1 MKYLQSLALTGLC
14 VVLGGCAGA
23 PVALNY
29 APSSTMT
36 VKGVEKV
43 GDFDYVPAKNGKVK
57 PNEIHN
63 TAAGHVLFEKPIA
76 EYFHNALFV
85 ESRFVGID
93 TGGAYPLVHGSIDEF
108 LIDDLGFSIDWTL
121 SVTYILDN
129 ADGSTCYR
137 KQQTHSR
144 HTNKFIEGAGFAI
157 LNEVM
162 KSNIELLF
170 KDPEFVACI
179 APSRTVVTPSTGSD
193 TPAAH

>member
-1 MKYLQSLALTGLC
+1 MKYLQRLALAGLC
-14 VVLGGCAGA
+14 VVLGGCAA
-23 PVALNY
+23 PLALNY

-43 GDFDYVPAKNGKVK
+43 GDFEYMPAKNGKVT

-63 TAAGHVLFEKPIA
+63 TAAGHVYFEKPIA

-93 TGGAYPLVHGSIDEF
+93 TGGTYPLLHGSIDEF

-121 SVTYILDN
+121 NVTYVLDN
-129 ADGSTCYR
+129 ADGSVCYH
-137 KQQTHSR
+137 KQQKHSR
-144 HTNKFIEGAGFAI
+144 HTSKFTPGAGFAI

-179 APSRTVVTPSTGSD
+179 APTHAIVTPSTGSD
-193 TPAAH
+193 SAASQ